1 MDAWH
6 PRHTTP
12 LQLDS
17 EMYKGLPPTETFFG
31 KRVGFK
37 GIAPRAAKADQ
48 SIVAVIHF
56 APAILGS
63 RRI

>member
-17 EMYKGLPPTETFFG
+17 EMHKGLPPTETFFG
-31 KRVGFK
+31 KRVGFN
-37 GIAPRAAKADQ
+37 PHSPDE
-48 SIVAVIHF
+48 V
-56 APAILGS
+56 AILS
-63 RRI
+63 TLKTVFD

>member
-1 MDAWH
+1 MAAWH

-12 LQLDS
+12 LQIDS
-17 EMYKGLPPTETFFG
+17 EMYKGPPPTETFFG
-31 KRVGFK
+31 KRVGLK
-37 GIAPRAAKADQ
+37 GIAPRAAKVDQ
-48 SIVAVIHF
+48 SIVAVIHV

>member
-12 LQLDS
+12 LQLDFRDAQRAPS
-17 EMYKGLPPTETFFG
+17 DETFFG

-63 RRI
+63 C